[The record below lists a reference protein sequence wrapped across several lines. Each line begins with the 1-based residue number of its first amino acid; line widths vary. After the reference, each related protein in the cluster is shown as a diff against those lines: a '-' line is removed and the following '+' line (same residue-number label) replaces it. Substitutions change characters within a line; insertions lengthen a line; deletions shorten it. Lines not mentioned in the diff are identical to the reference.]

1 MKTIDKIRAMLRVGE
16 AAIILSPV
24 SCRYLSGFNI
34 SDGVIVITASS
45 AVLFAD
51 SRYIE
56 AAKNSVK
63 QLSVSLLKGYG
74 SVKEFLEKEK
84 IERAFIETEYLT
96 LTNYNALIKALK
108 ISVSKDKKLSA
119 LLKKSRMI
127 KTEAEID
134 SIIAAQKITDAAF
147 SHILGYIK
155 AGVSEREIMLEL
167 EFFMRKMGSE
177 GVAFDTIAV
186 AGKNSSLPHGEP
198 TDYKLQ
204 KGDLLTL
211 DFGAVINGYR
221 SDMTR
226 TVAIGEIS
234 DEKKRVYNTV
244 LAAQKAAIE
253 NIAVGK
259 KCSQIDKIARD
270 YIENAGYKDLFGHAL
285 GHSVGLDIHEYPNLS
300 PRCDEILC
308 ENMVLTVEPG
318 VYIEN
323 EFGVRIENMII
334 VGKNGARV
342 ITNSPTELIIL

>member
-1 MKTIDKIRAMLRVGE
+1 MKIIGKIRAMLKKGE
-16 AAIILSPV
+16 AAIISSPV
-24 SCRYLSGFNI
+24 SCRYLSGFNM
-34 SDGVIVITASS
+34 SDGIIVITESS
-45 AVLFAD
+45 SVLFAD

-56 AAKNSVK
+56 AAKNGVK
-63 QLSVSLLKGYG
+63 NLSVSLFEGYK
-74 SVKEFLEKEK
+74 SVKALLEKDK
-84 IERAFIETEYLT
+84 IEKAFVETEYLT
-96 LTNYNALIKALK
+96 LSSYNALVKALK
-108 ISVSKDKKLSA
+108 ISISKSSRLSV
-119 LLKKSRMI
+119 LLKESRMV
-127 KTEAEID
+127 KTAAEID
-134 SIIAAQKITDAAF
+134 SIVAAQKITDAAF
-147 SHILGYIK
+147 SHILDYIK

-234 DEKKRVYNTV
+234 EEKKRVYNTV

-253 NIAVGK
+253 NIAAGK
-259 KCSQIDKIARD
+259 KCSEIDKIARD
-270 YIENAGYKDLFGHAL
+270 YIENEGYKGCFGHAL
-285 GHSVGLDIHEYPNLS
+285 GHSVGLDIHEFPNFS
-300 PRCDEILC
+300 PRCDEVLQ

-318 VYIEN
+318 VYLEN

-334 VGKNGARV
+334 VEQNGARV